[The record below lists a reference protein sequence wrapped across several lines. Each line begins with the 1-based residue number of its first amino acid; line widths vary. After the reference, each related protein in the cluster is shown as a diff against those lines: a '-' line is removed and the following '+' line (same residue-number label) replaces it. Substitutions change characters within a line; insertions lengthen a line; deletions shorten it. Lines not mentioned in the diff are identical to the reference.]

1 MPRKA
6 RADSAAELSGR
17 LRVSLRLLLI
27 GYSACTVSLV
37 VAACV
42 LPTALLWRRSL
53 ASLTEVARGTTDEH
67 LGTYRAAVVAGV
79 AERLEALLRSP
90 VMVAQL
96 LAQAVAPLPL
106 LTHASWELEERMQ
119 EVFVPLASAE
129 HWPYIWS
136 MQVAWQDVRGC
147 QHQFRRVFGAGTYG
161 VWDPCNSTTMHFWRY
176 NGTRPTKE
184 LATQMAL
191 ATLDTRAW
199 WLRPH
204 DPALLR
210 DNAAWCPPFWS
221 VTPGEGK
228 LVTVSYAFPAD
239 LYDRSSPTFPISMSA
254 FSVAGLNDYLG
265 TIRHSPS
272 GWVLLVEGPQHN
284 IVASS
289 VAAYVPATN
298 ATMPA
303 AESPHEAVR
312 AAVRRWGEAGRPARM
327 ALPGDVLLDAV
338 GLAVP
343 GGGIDLRLF
352 VVTPRS
358 DFVGGIDSANAR
370 EARAASA
377 TLLWVVAAEGAILV
391 VALAASVL
399 MAFRLTTPLE
409 RIKRRLEGVGH
420 LDIDDDDGS
429 AAAAGSKGSKGGR
442 GWRSEGAGA
451 YSFISEVSDLE
462 LETQRMGVAL
472 ASFAK
477 YVPRLVVQHLLRRR
491 VAAEVGVVRAQATIF
506 FLDIADFTQLMD
518 SRGPVEVIEVL
529 RRMFER
535 FSRVLTS
542 HSGVIDKYIGDSIMA
557 FWGVPEETRDPVGSA
572 CAAVAE
578 ILAELADINAGLRG
592 QYAGLAMRVRIGLHT
607 GEVYAGNVG
616 CSERLNYTVIGNTVN
631 LAARLEPLNKE
642 FGTVTLVS
650 DAVRSAAPAG
660 FAWRCLGFVH
670 IRGIAEPVR
679 VHEFVGRTEEL
690 SAEQRELVEAY
701 AALDER
707 LLAMGP
713 GDDLPRQLF
722 DEYIAANPADEVPQ
736 RILEQA
742 CGSHGHR
749 HSAVPTVTAM

>member
-1 MPRKA
+1 MH
-6 RADSAAELSGR
+6 LSGR
-17 LRVSLRLLLI
+17 RASKVSPFGETLLPGAPRVSLRLLLI

-312 AAVRRWGEAGRPARM
+312 AAVRR
-327 ALPGDVLLDAV
+327 
-338 GLAVP
+338 
-343 GGGIDLRLF
+343 
-352 VVTPRS
+352 

-642 FGTVTLVS
+642 FGTAALVS

-660 FAWRCLGFVH
+660 FAWRCLGFVRV
-670 IRGIAEPVR
+670 RGFAEPVR

-690 SAEQRELVEAY
+690 SAEQRELVRAY

-713 GDDLPRQLF
+713 GDDFPRQLF
-722 DEYIAANPADEVPQ
+722 DEYIAANSADEVPQ
-736 RILEQA
+736 KVLNHLNGA
-742 CGSHGHR
+742 H
-749 HSAVPTVTAM
+749 